1 MFCYNQNLPP
11 ALHGMI
17 LWGCVMTDGACLEL
31 FVLDIGVG
39 TILGEFHN
47 NFPRLA
53 CWGYLI
59 LRTLKFN
66 FALFQNIMEKNASQ
80 GCYATPI

>member
-47 NFPRLA
+47 NFPR
-53 CWGYLI
+53 
-59 LRTLKFN
+59 
-66 FALFQNIMEKNASQ
+66 
-80 GCYATPI
+80 